1 MAYDFNDK
9 VFLITGASR
18 GIGYEISLGLA
29 KKGAHIV
36 ALARTVGGLEELDD
50 AIKKIGGSATLIPFD
65 LKKTKD
71 ILTLGPTLAQKFAN
85 ENIGPLDG
93 LIANAGI
100 LGTLTP
106 VAHAKA
112 KEWDEVIAINLTA
125 NQRLIATL
133 DPLLRN
139 SDSGRAVFLTSG
151 ITKMVSP
158 YWGAYGVTKIA
169 LEKLVE
175 TYAAET
181 KMTPL
186 KAVNFDPG
194 VAATNMR
201 ASAFPGENPETL
213 QTPKQVAEKLITL
226 LEDDNFETGARLSV

>member
-1 MAYDFNDK
+1 MAYDFKNK
-9 VFLITGASR
+9 VFLVTGASR
-18 GIGYEISLGLA
+18 GIGYQVSLALA
-29 KKGAHIV
+29 AKGVHVV

-50 AIKKIGGSATLIPFD
+50 AIKNIGGTATLIPFD

-71 ILTLGPTLAQKFAN
+71 ILTLGPTLAQKFSN
-85 ENIGPLDG
+85 EDIGPLDG
-93 LIANAGI
+93 LIANAGV

-112 KEWDEVIAINLTA
+112 KEWDDVIAINLTA

-133 DPLLRN
+133 DPLLRH
-139 SDSGRAVFLTSG
+139 SDAGRAVFLTSG
-151 ITKMVSP
+151 ITQMVSP

-181 KMTPL
+181 KLTNL
-186 KAVNFDPG
+186 KVVNFDPG

-201 ASAFPGENPETL
+201 AAAFPGENPDTL
-213 QTPKQVAEKLITL
+213 QTPKQVADKLVSL
-226 LEDDNFETGARLSV
+226 LEDDAFETGSRLSV

>member
-1 MAYDFNDK
+1 MPYDFNNK
-9 VFLITGASR
+9 VFLVTGASR
-18 GIGYEISLGLA
+18 GIGYEISLALA
-29 KKGAHIV
+29 KKGAHVV
-36 ALARTVGGLEELDD
+36 AMARTVGGLEELDD
-50 AIKKIGGSATLIPFD
+50 AIKNVGGSAILIPFD
-65 LKKTKD
+65 LKKTAD
-71 ILTLGPTLAQKFAN
+71 ILTLGPTLATKFKD

-106 VAHAKA
+106 VAHAKV
-112 KEWDEVIAINLTA
+112 KEWDTVVAVNLTA

-133 DPLLRN
+133 DPLLRH
-139 SDSGRAVFLTSG
+139 SDAGRAVFLTSG
-151 ITKMVSP
+151 ITKVTSP

-181 KMTPL
+181 KTTNL

-194 VAATNMR
+194 VTATNMR
-201 ASAFPGENPETL
+201 AEAFPGENPDTL
-213 QTPKQVAEKLITL
+213 QTPKQVADSLIAL
-226 LEDDNFETGARLSV
+226 LEDDSFETGARLSA